1 MSNAFFFI
9 VLSTTYFIH
18 SHCSLLVPGP
28 NSSILELAD
37 SIHAAEI
44 AEKFESHLEESTY
57 TKDEVPHIYTFC

>member
-1 MSNAFFFI
+1 MHFSSLSFQLLILFI
-9 VLSTTYFIH
+9 LTV
-18 SHCSLLVPGP
+18 LVPGP